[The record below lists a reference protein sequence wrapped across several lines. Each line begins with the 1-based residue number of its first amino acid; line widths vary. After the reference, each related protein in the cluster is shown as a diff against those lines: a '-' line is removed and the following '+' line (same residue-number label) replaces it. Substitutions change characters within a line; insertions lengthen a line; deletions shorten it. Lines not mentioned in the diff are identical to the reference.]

1 MDPRFSD
8 ATGSCQ
14 FRTSATGLGFL
25 LFLHMHRQAPEKEK
39 AVELTGAYVVSY
51 CMQPLVHGKLR
62 LL

>member
-1 MDPRFSD
+1 
-8 ATGSCQ
+8 
-14 FRTSATGLGFL
+14 
-25 LFLHMHRQAPEKEK
+25 MHRQAPEKEKEK